1 MLPLTTLL
9 FRDVDAVHIRRIER
23 DWEDEMTREVW
34 VFGASRG
41 LGLELARVYAGSGS
55 RVVGVSRGPRP
66 AEGIFEAYLQLD
78 VSRADDV
85 DKAVSRLYSEDR
97 RPELVVYMAASIYQG
112 SIMEEP
118 ELLLRR
124 QIDTN
129 YLGFVH
135 LCKALVAHRPENHRL
150 KVVATASTL
159 AYVGCPSLDNYSA
172 SKAALISFAR
182 SARAELGAHGI
193 SIQIVSPP
201 HMTNGADLI
210 GPQPFSVEWSAKHFA
225 RATDRRRGET
235 MLGRS
240 NGLMVMMGRLMP
252 RLAARIMHAI
262 GMDAL
267 RRRAV
272 RHDRSV
278 ATGM

>member
-1 MLPLTTLL
+1 
-9 FRDVDAVHIRRIER
+9 
-23 DWEDEMTREVW
+23 MTREVW
-34 VFGASRG
+34 IFGASKG
-41 LGLELARVYAGSGS
+41 LGLELARVYAGDGC
-55 RVVGVSRGPRP
+55 RVVGVSRGPKP
-66 AEGIFEAYLQLD
+66 ADGCFEAYLQLD
-78 VSRADDV
+78 VSRADEV
-85 DKAVSRLYSEDR
+85 DGAIASLYSEGR

-112 SIMEEP
+112 TIMEEP
-118 ELLLRR
+118 EHLLRR

-135 LCKALVAHRPENHRL
+135 LCKALVAHRPENHRV

-182 SARAELGAHGI
+182 SARAELGARGI

-201 HMTNGADLI
+201 HMTNDSADLI
-210 GPQPFSVEWSAKHFA
+210 GPQPFSVEWSAKQFA
-225 RATDRRRGET
+225 RATAGSRGET

-252 RLAARIMHAI
+252 GLAARIMHAI

-267 RRRAV
+267 RRGAV
-272 RHDRSV
+272 RLDRSI
-278 ATGM
+278 APET

>member
-1 MLPLTTLL
+1 MLMMPTL
-9 FRDVDAVHIRRIER
+9 IGMNGIGK
-23 DWEDEMTREVW
+23 MTREVW
-34 VFGASRG
+34 IFGASRG
-41 LGLELARVYAGSGS
+41 LGLEVARIYAGDG
-55 RVVGVSRGPRP
+55 RNVVGVSRGPKP
-66 AEGIFEAYLQLD
+66 ADGIFEAYLQLD
-78 VSRADDV
+78 VSRAHDV
-85 DKAVSRLYSEDR
+85 DAAIARLYSEGR
-97 RPELVVYMAASIYQG
+97 RPELVIYMAASIYQG
-112 SIMEEP
+112 AIMEEP
-118 ELLLRR
+118 EHLLRR

-135 LCKALVAHRPENHRL
+135 LCKALVTHRPENHRL

-182 SARAELGAHGI
+182 SARAELAAHGI

-201 HMTNGADLI
+201 HMTNGGADLI
-210 GPQPFSVEWSAKHFA
+210 GPQPFSVAWSAKHFA
-225 RATDRRRGET
+225 RATDRSRGET